1 MYQKI
6 KNADELLRHGD
17 VESRRIVLDI
27 TEQTLRHLDAYERI
41 KSITHMEGDV
51 LCIGSK
57 RWDLSQKRHVYLLG
71 AGKACN
77 HMARAV
83 DEILEDHLTK
93 GIAIVKIKEPIDVF
107 LHTEIY
113 VGGHPLPNETGL
125 LACKEILKL
134 VDNATEDDLFIGV
147 VSGGSSALMSCPVEG
162 ISLQDEID
170 TTDIMLKSG
179 ASIFEINAIRRHI
192 SQFNGGML
200 AKRIAGRGAE
210 LICFGISDAVAS
222 PPTGDIGE
230 PYEKYR
236 ATPFG
241 PDQTTLDDA
250 RRVIRD
256 YEVADRLPKTVVDYL
271 MNAGPE
277 AETPK
282 SFPQNT
288 YFLLNTLPDSC
299 LYAKKVAEEMGLQA
313 HILTSF
319 LEGESKDAGTVM
331 ASLAREIQTYGNPFP
346 APCVL
351 LSSGETTTKI
361 LDNREIQGHGGP
373 GQEMTL
379 SFALAAAAVP
389 GCCLL
394 SIDSEGTDGTTPA
407 AGGIT
412 DSQSSAA
419 AEALGVDVHAAL
431 RGHASYEALVKM
443 KDIVMTGNTGT
454 NLCDMNI
461 LYVPAWKGAQ

>member
-6 KNADELLRHGD
+6 KNAEELLRHGD
-17 VESRRIVLDI
+17 MESRRIVLDI
-27 TEQTLRHLDAYERI
+27 TERTLRHLDAYERI
-41 KSITHMEGDV
+41 KSIAHMEGDV
-51 LCIGSK
+51 LCIGSR
-57 RWDLSQKRHVYLLG
+57 RWDLSKKRHIYLLG

-83 DEILEDHLTK
+83 DEILGDHLTK
-93 GIAIVKIKEPIDVF
+93 GIAIVKIRESIDVF
-107 LHTEIY
+107 QHTEVY

-134 VDNATEDDLFIGV
+134 VDNATAEDLFIGV

-170 TTDIMLKSG
+170 TTDVMLKSG

-200 AKRIAGRGAE
+200 AKRIAERGAE

-222 PPTGDIGE
+222 PPTGDIGV

-256 YEVADRLPKTVVDYL
+256 YEVAERLPKTVVDYL

-299 LYAKKVAEEMGLQA
+299 LYAKQAAEEMGLQA

-351 LSSGETTTKI
+351 LSSGETTTRI

-379 SFALAAAAVP
+379 SFAIAAAAIP

-407 AGGIT
+407 AGGMT
-412 DSQSSAA
+412 DSQSYAA
-419 AEALGVDVHAAL
+419 AEALGADVHAAL
-431 RGHASYEALVKM
+431 RGHASCEALVRM
-443 KDIVMTGNTGT
+443 GDIVMTGNTGT
-454 NLCDMNI
+454 NLCDLNV
-461 LYVPAWKGAQ
+461 LYVPARKGEK